1 MEKHNVG
8 DLVARRDIQDGHIK
22 LGYISRIQTIPTNDH
37 GYYVYFFDWDKE
49 LWYQESYIDAFKEV
63 LEIWRYENE

>member
-1 MEKHNVG
+1 MNEHRHKVG
-8 DLVARRDIQDGHIK
+8 DLVARRDMQNGDIK
-22 LGYISRIQTIPTNDH
+22 LGYISRITKIDGH

-49 LWYQESYIDAFKEV
+49 LWYQESYIDAYKEV